1 MMKNT
6 EQDAVRLGEQR
17 PGVGSRAIVG
27 AVNGLLM
34 EASAAAILYLIYE
47 AVRFFMR

>member
-17 PGVGSRAIVG
+17 QPEGNALVDLTI
-27 AVNGLLM
+27 GLLGQ
-34 EASAAAILYLIYE
+34 AVCVVVIILIYE
-47 AVRFFMR
+47 AVRVLMR